1 MASDKT
7 TMDVT
12 FANVHAIP
20 DSAAC
25 IVSMAFDVTTTDAKF
40 TSVTNV
46 HRCNVCCTA
55 SMGFSWTTMDAN
67 FASVAPVL
75 VHSA

>member
-1 MASDKT
+1 
-7 TMDVT
+7 MDVT

-40 TSVTNV
+40 ASVTNV
-46 HRCNVCCTA
+46 HRCNVCYTA
-55 SMGFSWTTMDAN
+55 STGFSWTTMDAKH
-67 FASVAPVL
+67 AHVIT
-75 VHSA
+75 VHKHNV